1 MIKHFAL
8 TLILTF
14 MVSSSL
20 LAECSKTEILKFI
33 ELGFS
38 KAEIKQICK
47 DESITFEEDLDQD
60 TESNQTTEKLSQKEV
75 SPDDQQKET
84 QAASVSK
91 EVKKTKEKSRFKEY
105 LDIVTFGVFDDDAE
119 ESGETTEVGKPEQV
133 EEPKQAVSADT
144 ATAKERRHQIVFEIG
159 GMNGEYTLKSDDEIV
174 KEYSGRLD
182 HELSGGLFVIS
193 YQYKFDSNM
202 VVGVGYQAYKLE
214 GESEKITRT
223 FTTTDGLA
231 TFDMGLKLKTHELE
245 GSGLLG
251 LVGYEGHITDSIE
264 IIPQLRIGIANK
276 VSLTRSLYFST
287 NVPNADITPEVR
299 EEYSETG
306 STFGVALPIV
316 YRFGTFGLGLSFYA
330 LASGFEYDGD
340 STKEEVRTN
349 SGGQLFLGN
358 KF

>member
-1 MIKHFAL
+1 MIKHFTL

-20 LAECSKTEILKFI
+20 VAECSKREILKFI

-47 DESITFEEDLDQD
+47 DDSITFEEDMDQD
-60 TESNQTTEKLSQKEV
+60 TESNQTTEKPSQMEV
-75 SPDDQQKET
+75 SSDDQQKET

-91 EVKKTKEKSRFKEY
+91 EVKETKEKSTFKEY
-105 LDIVTFGVFDDDAE
+105 LDIMTFGVFDDDE
-119 ESGETTEVGKPEQV
+119 EKSGETTEV

-144 ATAKERRHQIVFEIG
+144 SAAKERRHQIVFEIG
-159 GMNGEYTLKSDDEIV
+159 GMNGEYTLKTDDEIV

-223 FTTTDGLA
+223 LTTTDGSA
-231 TFDMGLKLKTHELE
+231 TFDMGLKLKTHELK

-276 VSLTRSLYFST
+276 VSLKRSLYFST
-287 NVPNADITPEVR
+287 NAPNADITPEAR

-306 STFGVALPIV
+306 STFGIALPIV
-316 YRFGTFGLGLSFYA
+316 YRFGTFGLGLSLYA
-330 LASGFEYDGD
+330 LASGFEYDRE

>member
-1 MIKHFAL
+1 MIKHFTL

-14 MVSSSL
+14 IVSSSL

-47 DESITFEEDLDQD
+47 DDLITFEEDLDQD
-60 TESNQTTEKLSQKEV
+60 TESNQTTEKPFQTEV
-75 SPDDQQKET
+75 SSDDQQKET

-91 EVKKTKEKSRFKEY
+91 EVKETKEKSTFKEY
-105 LDIVTFGVFDDDAE
+105 LDIVTFGVFDDDE
-119 ESGETTEVGKPEQV
+119 EKSGETTEV

-144 ATAKERRHQIVFEIG
+144 SAAKERRHQIVFEIG
-159 GMNGEYTLKSDDEIV
+159 GMNGESTLKSDDEIV

-231 TFDMGLKLKTHELE
+231 TFDMGLKLKTHELK

-276 VSLTRSLYFST
+276 VSLKRSLYFST
-287 NVPNADITPEVR
+287 NAPNADITPEAR

-306 STFGVALPIV
+306 STFGIALPIV
-316 YRFGTFGLGLSFYA
+316 YRFGTFGLGLSLYA
-330 LASGFEYDGD
+330 LVSGFEYDGD

>member
-1 MIKHFAL
+1 MIKHFTL

-47 DESITFEEDLDQD
+47 DDSITFEEDLDQD
-60 TESNQTTEKLSQKEV
+60 TESNQTTEKPSQMEV
-75 SPDDQQKET
+75 SSDDQQKET

-91 EVKKTKEKSRFKEY
+91 EVKETKEKSTFKEY
-105 LDIVTFGVFDDDAE
+105 LDIMTFGVFDGDE
-119 ESGETTEVGKPEQV
+119 EKSGETTEV

-144 ATAKERRHQIVFEIG
+144 SAAKERRHQIVFEIG
-159 GMNGEYTLKSDDEIV
+159 GMNGEYTLKTDDEIV

-223 FTTTDGLA
+223 FTTTDGSA
-231 TFDMGLKLKTHELE
+231 NFDMGLKLKTHELE

-287 NVPNADITPEVR
+287 NAPNTNIITPEMR

-306 STFGVALPIV
+306 STFGVALPLV
-316 YRFGTFGLGLSFYA
+316 YSFGTFGLGLSLYA
-330 LASGFEYDGD
+330 LASGFEYDRE